1 MAGSITSVCLM
12 CYMFYVDHGAERM
25 EKCLLNVII
34 TLWIVTSLVMLGAI
48 IWSFVRYSQ
57 IEAKEV

>member
-1 MAGSITSVCLM
+1 M